1 MTGRLILASQ
11 SPRRLDLL
19 AQIGFQPDE
28 IDPATLDETPLS
40 NELPAALATRLA
52 SEKAAAVA
60 ARHAGAVVLGAD
72 TVVACGR
79 RILPKAESVEE
90 ARACLALLSGRRHR
104 VYGGLSVVDAE
115 GRAHDRLTTTVVTF
129 KRLETREIDAYVQG
143 DEWRG
148 KAGGYG
154 IQGSAAAFVRWLSGS
169 YSNVVGLDLYAANA
183 LLVGVG
189 LLPGWETSSDRD
201 S

>member
-1 MTGRLILASQ
+1 MTTQFVLASH
-11 SPRRLDLL
+11 SPRRLALL
-19 AQIGFQPDE
+19 TQIGFKPDH
-28 IDPATLDETPLS
+28 IDPASLDETSLKG
-40 NELPAALATRLA
+40 EAPAALAARLA
-52 SEKAAAVA
+52 GEKAAAVA

-90 ARACLALLSGRRHR
+90 ARACLELLSGRRHR
-104 VYGGLSVVDAE
+104 VFGGLTVLDSR
-115 GRAHDRLTTTVVTF
+115 GKAHNRLITTVVTF
-129 KRLETREIDAYVQG
+129 KRLETREIDAYVLG
-143 DEWRG
+143 EEWRG

-169 YSNVVGLDLYAANA
+169 YTNVVGLDLYAASA

-189 LLPGWETSSDRD
+189 LRPEIS
-201 S
+201 

>member
-1 MTGRLILASQ
+1 MTTQFVLASH
-11 SPRRLDLL
+11 SPRRLALL
-19 AQIGFQPDE
+19 TQIGFKPDD
-28 IDPATLDETPLS
+28 IDPASLDETSLKG
-40 NELPAALATRLA
+40 EAPAALAARLA
-52 SEKAAAVA
+52 GEKAAAVA

-90 ARACLALLSGRRHR
+90 ARACLELLSGRRHR
-104 VYGGLSVVDAE
+104 VFGGLTVLDSR
-115 GRAHDRLTTTVVTF
+115 GKAHNRLITTVVTF
-129 KRLETREIDAYVQG
+129 KRLETREIDAYVLG
-143 DEWRG
+143 EEWRG

-169 YSNVVGLDLYAANA
+169 YTNVVGLDLYAASA

-189 LLPGWETSSDRD
+189 LRPEIS
-201 S
+201 